1 MLRARD
7 IMTREVHSVTPE
19 TTVEEVARQ
28 FMATG
33 VSAMPVVDAEGRLKG
48 IVSETDLIAQDR
60 PLHLPTVIS
69 LFDWVIYLES
79 EDRFRE
85 QVEKLTAQKVGE
97 ICTREV
103 TTCAPDATIQ
113 EIATLMVEK
122 GVHLLPVV
130 EDDRVVGVVARLDI
144 IRSMGF

>member
-1 MLRARD
+1 MLKARD

-19 TTVEEVARQ
+19 ITVEEVARQ

-33 VSAMPVVDAEGRLKG
+33 VNAMPVVDAEGRLEG
-48 IVSETDLIAQDR
+48 IISETDLIAQDR

-85 QVEKLTAQKVGE
+85 QVEKLTARKVGE

-103 TTCAPDATIQ
+103 TTCSPDATVQ
-113 EIATLMVEK
+113 EIAALMVEK
-122 GVHLLPVV
+122 GVHLIPVV
-130 EDDRVVGVVARLDI
+130 ENDRVVGVVARLDI

>member
-7 IMTREVHSVTPE
+7 IMTREVHTVTPE
-19 TTVEEVARQ
+19 TTLEEVARK

-33 VSAMPVVDAEGRLKG
+33 VSAMPVVDAEGRLEG
-48 IVSETDLIAQDR
+48 IISETDLVAQDR

-85 QVEKLTAQKVGE
+85 QVEKLTAQEVGK

-103 TTCAPDATIQ
+103 TTCSPDATVQ
-113 EIATLMVEK
+113 EIAAIMVEK
-122 GVHLLPVV
+122 EVHLLPVV
-130 EDDRVVGVVARLDI
+130 ENDRVVGVVARLDI

>member
-1 MLRARD
+1 MLKARD
-7 IMTREVHSVTPE
+7 IMTREIHSVTPE

-33 VSAMPVVDAEGRLKG
+33 VSAMPVVDAEGRLEG

-85 QVEKLTAQKVGE
+85 QVEKLTARKVGE

-103 TTCAPDATIQ
+103 TTCSPDATVQ

-122 GVHLLPVV
+122 GVHLLPVL

>member
-7 IMTREVHSVTPE
+7 IMTREVHTVTPE
-19 TTVEEVARQ
+19 TTLEEVARK

-33 VSAMPVVDAEGRLKG
+33 VSAMPVVDAEGRLEG
-48 IVSETDLIAQDR
+48 IISETDLVAQDR

-103 TTCAPDATIQ
+103 TTCSPDATVQ
-113 EIATLMVEK
+113 EIAAIMVEK
-122 GVHLLPVV
+122 EVHLLPVV
-130 EDDRVVGVVARLDI
+130 ENDRVVGVVARLDI

>member
-1 MLRARD
+1 MLTAKD
-7 IMTREVHSVTPE
+7 IMTREVHTVSLE
-19 TTVEEVARQ
+19 TTVEDLGRR
-28 FMATG
+28 FIATG
-33 VSAMPVVDAEGRLKG
+33 VSAMPVVDEKG
-48 IVSETDLIAQDR
+48 HLQGIITETDLVARDQ

-85 QVEKLTAQKVGE
+85 QVEALTAQKVGE

-103 TTCAPDATIQ
+103 TTCGPDTTVH
-113 EIATLMVEK
+113 EIAAMMVEK
-122 GVHLLPVV
+122 QVHLIPVV
-130 EDDRVVGVVARLDI
+130 ENGLLIGVVARLDI

>member
-1 MLRARD
+1 MLTARE

-28 FMATG
+28 FVATG
-33 VSAMPVVDAEGRLKG
+33 VSAMPVVDAEGRLEG
-48 IVSETDLIAQDR
+48 IISETDLIAQDR

-85 QVEKLTAQKVGE
+85 QVEKLTARKVGE
-97 ICTREV
+97 ICTRDV
-103 TTCAPDATIQ
+103 TTCSPDATVQ
-113 EIATLMVEK
+113 EIAALMVEK
-122 GVHLLPVV
+122 GVHLVPVV
-130 EDDRVVGVVARLDI
+130 ENDRLVGVVARLDI

>member
-1 MLRARD
+1 MLTARE

-28 FMATG
+28 FVATG
-33 VSAMPVVDAEGRLKG
+33 VSAMPVVDAEGRLEG
-48 IVSETDLIAQDR
+48 IISETDLIAQDR

-85 QVEKLTAQKVGE
+85 QVEKLTARKVGE
-97 ICTREV
+97 ICTRDV
-103 TTCAPDATIQ
+103 TTCSPDATVQ
-113 EIATLMVEK
+113 EIAALMVEK
-122 GVHLLPVV
+122 GVHLVPVV
-130 EDDRVVGVVARLDI
+130 EKDRVVGVVARLDI

>member
-1 MLRARD
+1 MLTARD

-33 VSAMPVVDAEGRLKG
+33 VNAMPVVDAEGRLEG
-48 IVSETDLIAQDR
+48 IISETDLIAQDR

-85 QVEKLTAQKVGE
+85 QVEKLTARKVGE
-97 ICTREV
+97 ICTRNV
-103 TTCAPDATIQ
+103 TTCPPDATVQ
-113 EIATLMVEK
+113 EIATLMIDK
-122 GVHLLPVV
+122 GVHLIPVV
-130 EDDRVVGVVARLDI
+130 ESDRVVGVVARIDI